1 MRRIVITGPQ
11 PVDMLDRVGP
21 LEVFK
26 FAPEYEVAVASPE
39 GTTELQLNHGFKI
52 SDAVPFTKLPAQI
65 DTLVVAGGPGR
76 SEEHTSELQSPCN
89 LVCRLLLEKKKKT
102 KSYDLKGQ

>member
-11 PVDMLDRVGP
+11 PVDMLDLVGP

-52 SDAVPFTKLPAQI
+52 SDAVPFIKLAAQI
-65 DTLVVAGGPGR
+65 DTL
-76 SEEHTSELQSPCN
+76 
-89 LVCRLLLEKKKKT
+89 
-102 KSYDLKGQ
+102 

>member
-11 PVDMLDRVGP
+11 PVDMLDLVGP
-21 LEVFK
+21 LEGFK

-52 SDAVPFTKLPAQI
+52 SYAVFCLKKKIPDKA
-65 DTLVVAGGPGR
+65 
-76 SEEHTSELQSPCN
+76 
-89 LVCRLLLEKKKKT
+89 VCRGAGPDTRARPRRREA
-102 KSYDLKGQ
+102 SRRRMGDDRGGASCR